1 MMAGKTRLNQSG
13 EKVLQ
18 VLNVLMRNFAHG
30 MTPSELMKATGLSA
44 SNITG
49 YVNTLESAG
58 FAERIPETGRIR
70 PSHRLAQHAVAI
82 MRSLNDAKSRAEES
96 ISRITKEI

>member
-1 MMAGKTRLNQSG
+1 MAGKTRINQSG

-18 VLNVLMRNFAHG
+18 VLNLLLRNFAHG
-30 MTPSELMKATGLSA
+30 LTPSELAKATNLSA

-49 YVNTLESAG
+49 YVNTLESQG

-82 MRSLNDAKSRAEES
+82 MRSLTDAETRAKES
-96 ISRITKEI
+96 INRITKEI